1 MPAYCIFLMKNLRDR
16 AKMEQYWATARNSF
30 AGYNVKLLTGYKD
43 YQIVEGDDKFIAVSL
58 AEFDTYANAQTWYN
72 SPEYAPFKKLR
83 NEAGDYLTI
92 IVDADGPPVPI
103 DQRLRT

>member
-43 YQIVEGDDKFIAVSL
+43 YQIVEGDD
-58 AEFDTYANAQTWYN
+58 
-72 SPEYAPFKKLR
+72 
-83 NEAGDYLTI
+83 
-92 IVDADGPPVPI
+92 
-103 DQRLRT
+103 